1 MAMVLF
7 VVSMTALT
15 SCTKSKEKLILGKWK
30 LETITMNYGGQSV
43 SLTTEAFAEMFDD
56 EELKDVIVEFRDN
69 GYAYFNG
76 QGVPYTIDGDY
87 ITVTEEGQS
96 MQMTIAELTSSKL
109 LLEASVPMEEN
120 ELSLGMVD
128 VVLELSKL

>member
-1 MAMVLF
+1 MVLF

-43 SLTTEAFAEMFDD
+43 SLTTEAFAEMFGED
-56 EELKDVIVEFRDN
+56 LKDITLEFRDN

-76 QGVPYTIDGDY
+76 QGVPYAVDGDY
-87 ITVTEEGQS
+87 ITVTEDGES

-109 LLEASVPMEEN
+109 LLEVSVPMDEN

-128 VVLELSKL
+128 MVLELSKL